1 LIKERLMNQIKET
14 IISIL
19 IAILCGALV
28 ISVSGTMVWIDGA
41 LSNNEII
48 TVIVS
53 YIILGISVSSLW
65 FYSIL
70 KE

>member
-1 LIKERLMNQIKET
+1 MIKERLMNQIKET